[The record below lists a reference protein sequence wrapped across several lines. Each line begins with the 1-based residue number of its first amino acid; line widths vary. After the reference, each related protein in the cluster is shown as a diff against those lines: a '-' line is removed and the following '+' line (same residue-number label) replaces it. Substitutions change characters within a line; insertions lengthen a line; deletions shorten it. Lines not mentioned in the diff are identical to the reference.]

1 MMTKSHA
8 EKGAQAVRIDRE
20 FHNPRIVEAL
30 RHVDEDTLAEILDDS
45 EVLDALKHA
54 KKENEPVRP
63 AGEFIKELRDEKL
76 I

>member
-1 MMTKSHA
+1 M
-8 EKGAQAVRIDRE
+8 RIDRE

-30 RHVDEDTLAEILDDS
+30 KHVDEDTLAEILDDS

-54 KKENEPVRP
+54 KKEDEPVRP
-63 AGEFIKELRDEKL
+63 AGEFFKELRDEKL

>member
-1 MMTKSHA
+1 M
-8 EKGAQAVRIDRE
+8 RIDRE